1 MISPAR
7 PIEAQIGTK
16 PRLALPEGQVA
27 PTSQRKVGD
36 SSPTDDMANAEKKK
50 LNTAAEELQP
60 SAPSGYNISVK
71 GQRVSSDRPASTLM
85 KAEESGNSKEA
96 EKKPVRYRTNCFS
109 MNLFFLLFP
118 CQI

>member
-60 SAPSGYNISVK
+60 SAPSGYNISVVIES
-71 GQRVSSDRPASTLM
+71 QASPYLT
-85 KAEESGNSKEA
+85 ESLE
-96 EKKPVRYRTNCFS
+96 CI
-109 MNLFFLLFP
+109 
-118 CQI
+118 Q